1 MSGMN
6 FSREILRMTMSGNQR
21 IWRNACSGIVLEED
35 HPDTICTVLPWFE
48 AYVIIAV

>member
-1 MSGMN
+1 
-6 FSREILRMTMSGNQR
+6 
-21 IWRNACSGIVLEED
+21 LEED